1 MAEPKKQNFDE
12 RGGRGANSR
21 RSKRTDETS
30 ELLSEGRVTDEFA
43 EKVVFINRTAKVVK
57 GGRRFH
63 FSALVVVGDKKGKVG
78 VGFGKAGE
86 VSDAIRKG
94 GELAKR
100 NLVTIALREGTIP
113 HEVFARFGGA
123 KVLLKPAS
131 LGTGVIAGKTPRA
144 VLELAGVRDVLSK
157 SLGSSNPVNVVKATV
172 EALRSLRL
180 REEIY
185 QVRNKE
191 IKKPETTEDDQV
203 KSEEVKQ

>member
-1 MAEPKKQNFDE
+1 VAEPKKLDFNE
-12 RGGRGANSR
+12 RGGKGPNSR
-21 RSKRTDETS
+21 RSKGVEDIAEPLLETR
-30 ELLSEGRVTDEFA
+30 GGDEFA

-94 GELAKR
+94 SELAKR
-100 NLVTIALREGTIP
+100 NMVAIALREGTIP

-123 KVLLKPAS
+123 EVLLKPAS

-172 EALRSLRL
+172 EALKLLRL
-180 REEIY
+180 RDQIY
-185 QVRNKE
+185 QVRGKE
-191 IKKPETTEDDQV
+191 IKKPETTENNQV
-203 KSEEVKQ
+203 KSDDVKQ